1 MPQLMQLEE
10 GLTCCNLLSSVRNN
24 PKVLEPILSQNG
36 CNNQYTSDE
45 FLDQVTAEFSSSQI
59 RKNKEIDVYKYFCD
73 FIVDLNV
80 PGGGMYIFS

>member
-10 GLTCCNLLSSVRNN
+10 GLTCCNLLLSVRNH
-24 PKVLEPILSQNG
+24 PKVWEPILSQNG
-36 CNNQYTSDE
+36 YNNQYTSDE

-80 PGGGMYIFS
+80 AGGMYIFS